1 MELLRLRRHF
11 LPDRVIWSSPE
22 SSAIFF
28 NPMWRSFTRVDW
40 RSLYDDHTM
49 GCQEQFH
56 VDTRKFREDEP
67 LDLIP

>member
-1 MELLRLRRHF
+1 
-11 LPDRVIWSSPE
+11 
-22 SSAIFF
+22 
-28 NPMWRSFTRVDW
+28 MWRSFTRVDW